1 MSYSERDMQ
10 LNELFEQ
17 LSTAERASVT
27 QEIETKIWALWLES
41 GDEIIN
47 QMMEE
52 ATTLMLDSQYTK
64 AIEIFS
70 RVIEQMPDFVE
81 AWNKRATAYF
91 LRGDYKKSMD
101 DAKLTLTLES
111 RHFGAL
117 SGLASIYLT
126 VGDNHAALRAF
137 ERILDIKPKQSTIQ
151 AQVKRLKTKVN
162 TH

>member
-1 MSYSERDMQ
+1 MSYSEKDMQ

-41 GDEIIN
+41 GDDIIN

-52 ATTLMLDSQYTK
+52 ATTLMLDSQYSK
-64 AIEIFS
+64 AIELFS

-101 DAKLTLTLES
+101 DAKVTLSLEP

>member
-1 MSYSERDMQ
+1 MSYSEKDMQ

-41 GDEIIN
+41 GDDIIN

-52 ATTLMLDSQYTK
+52 ATTLMMDSQYSK
-64 AIEIFS
+64 AIELFS

-101 DAKLTLTLES
+101 DAKVTLSLEP